1 MSIIGSAW
9 GQETYSVPAESNITP
24 GEEFQ
29 ATTSVKL
36 TFGDAEWAVKSISNA
51 DDIFKYTLEGSV
63 NALDADGNT
72 IKTGNIK
79 IPVSGTFVKFNVLS
93 NGKIDARYIVRKS
106 TKTVYVTDND
116 LNVIEEIVSTESGDI
131 RTMFTD
137 CVFDVEAGKS
147 YYMWYS
153 ASKLSFAGFI
163 FTPSAGDDTDDPV
176 TTSVSTFNIS
186 DFNYDPGQSGI
197 ARDGLNRTAGGF
209 NFEFKATNQF
219 VKVNS
224 ADRFF
229 FRNGESGTFTISI
242 DENNTATGITEVVL
256 RAVTAAHL
264 GNLTGFSVTDS
275 DGNSLQHVED
285 VSAGTITISCPNG
298 TPAVNITTE
307 SFSCDGGTSGLNINR
322 IDITTNGQ
330 SVFSKATP
338 KLSFASAEIT
348 TTVGGK
354 VSNALTT
361 IPGNFAV
368 TYTSSN
374 NAVAT
379 VDNTGAVDVVGLG
392 TATIIASYDGETSQ
406 YYNSAESVSYTLNV
420 NENKTT
426 INVADLNY
434 NNNTSQ
440 SNGLDRTLSN
450 FVLTFAG
457 GDGCKYNSPNLVVR
471 NGSGVMT
478 VALTQQ
484 NIDAGVT
491 IQKIKFTGTLAAGVG
506 VDAGSID
513 AETETWTAPDGGV
526 TTVTFSSTTDNALTF
541 SSMDIVTNKDVQNKE
556 KVTPT
561 ITFDPSEHTIYYG
574 EDIANTDLGKFN
586 IPTPT
591 TIPENF
597 VVKYKFEGD
606 NTTGAS
612 IDESTGVV
620 TLGTPGIVQ
629 VVSNFNGKKADDNTK
644 NNDLYKTSTSNVY
657 TLNVVRDYPWTVSDN
672 TLTISTRNGNKRAGG
687 MSTADDSMDDI
698 PGLNVTLTGDIQNRW
713 EILTNAYG
721 KVNPEVK
728 NNIPTSGT
736 YIVLEPTE
744 SGTVTIMTLALNG
757 SSYYLVDSNG
767 VQVGDAYSHNSA
779 DAAYEFTRELTA
791 ENTYY
796 YYIICSSDKKN
807 LGFSSITYTP
817 YPWTIEGNT
826 LTISTAETVKLT
838 TNTSDNLPG
847 LGVTFN
853 ATSERY
859 WEVNKNGRAYG
870 KGSPTSFNNNIPQN
884 GTYLEFTPSED
895 GQVSIDIE
903 TFGGTY
909 KLVDENGNVVKSVVK
924 SEIGRFNFESELTA
938 NTKYYFYQEYS
949 QNKSL
954 GFYSI
959 TYGTGYIAGTAKIWD
974 FRTWSENDI
983 AALGDENN
991 WTSGNDGKYYS
1002 NVNTFSAASLGL
1014 EATDGLLF
1022 TADAKKI
1029 SPYMPTNSSD
1039 GSLRLGG
1046 KSVKIALPGL
1056 KANQTITI
1064 SSRTAN
1070 NSSERGIQFNN
1081 DAKLELISGEALSTS
1096 NPNIVTYKVK
1106 EDVAAGELVMNPSDG
1121 LYLYYIQLAEKALSA
1136 PSLKWMQGEKD
1147 VTGTEISVT
1156 AADIANTGITLS
1168 NENGV
1173 EVTYSSDSDAIVVGA
1188 DGSISIADGKTV
1200 MPGSVITV
1208 TASFAGNETYSA
1220 YSVSYT
1226 MKVEIAYPYT
1236 WNFETNTTV
1245 SANAESLNNNAYDGC
1260 AEAAGL
1266 LFTASAGSVEK
1277 KDGYLSLDK
1286 NGKAVVT
1293 IPGLKAGQT
1302 VVFKTESAESTDLRG
1317 VVCTSGN
1324 ATLMSGTDAN
1334 LYGYF
1339 SFDVT
1344 ADGDV
1349 TFAESSGN
1357 GSVKVYSVTVNAV
1370 DVKEHPAVKFVDENG
1385 IEITNQSVLWY
1396 HVDEGTHKELTL
1408 RTTTAAGAGTVKYE
1422 IIEGTNAT
1430 IDSSTGKVTFNALG
1444 HVVIKASVEAT
1455 DSHEAGFAIIHA
1467 QHKGED
1473 VVKWTQGDVVID
1485 NTTVTAT
1492 VGAEFVMPTAM
1503 SSHTLP
1509 LLYRS
1514 SNERAATIDSDGKI
1528 TLITGGLSTVITA
1541 YHASTDEYNGA
1552 YASFTLKVESNIKF
1566 LSDVNTLKVNIGS
1579 KSGVRFSRPNGL
1591 SDIKDAVV
1599 TVNGAAAD
1607 SELANKFFSSLK
1619 YEAHASEA
1627 GPGLLTVAVNDDETL
1642 IGEKVQIVIAENYT
1656 ANNETQHVISA
1667 IVEIEITSAD
1677 SRNFSWVKKSGKMVK
1692 GTFIALPAWT
1702 GNAGTN
1708 SNKLKT
1714 FNNIKKEESASKNYR
1729 SGEFQPVFT
1738 SSDESKAIIGYI
1750 SDNDIDRRDTLLIYA
1765 KGVGTVTI
1773 KAADAQNP
1781 DLYDEYTLEIVDLEG
1796 DYNAVV
1802 EKMTFPYTWDF
1813 TKDYDLSSLAEDSN
1827 YWTDKGDRYSGQMGF
1842 FNGNQDTQSCTGLNR
1857 AYMKVYGDAELM
1869 PIFNGLQLCL
1879 GNTTPT
1885 SKVGRVNL
1893 FKDVNANRPRL
1904 NMTGGT
1910 HTFKLPAIPAE
1921 RRPETFRVYVKIR
1934 STASVEFD
1942 NDGHRNSW
1950 IFAGDTNNPAEEVRR
1965 GPAPGETAI
1974 YGFDVDPSKDIVIPC
1989 ANVDIFWIAAS
2000 TEQTHS
2006 TTVNGYPEGDARR
2019 TAMATYTYGKALDYS
2034 LSKEVNPELKSYVA
2048 SKISKTGK
2056 KLNVTLTETT
2066 EALSEG
2072 EGVILRSDNAQA
2084 FYMIAD
2090 AENAAVYD
2098 APAKLGNNYL
2108 KGTVEETTIY
2118 REDQA
2123 EAGDDVNY
2131 ILSLKYTTQDLNG
2144 SYVDVKDFGFY
2155 KLYSASI
2162 VSKAKR
2168 SYLCVPRG
2176 EEGYGQAGVNPEEGA
2191 SAEALGIIF
2200 EDELGEVTGI
2210 IEVEVDN
2217 SANANSKAEGYYNL
2231 SGVRINKPTQKGVYI
2246 HNGKKIVVK

>member
-1 MSIIGSAW
+1 MSIIGSVW
-9 GQETYSVPAESNITP
+9 GQETYSFTTESTITP

-36 TFGDAEWAVKSISNA
+36 TYGVEGASGWIIEERTPGNGADFGTIWATAKSGA
-51 DDIFKYTLEGSV
+51 QLE
-63 NALDADGNT
+63 N
-72 IKTGNIK
+72 NIP
-79 IPVSGTFVKFNVLS
+79 ISGTFVKIVPSANGVMVYNVFINTANKDNPKVANVINATGEIIDYFTGGTTTKNAGSIEFNVAKD
-93 NGKIDARYIVRKS
+93 NEYYIYTTGS
-106 TKTVYVTDND
+106 SALY
-116 LNVIEEIVSTESGDI
+116 LGG
-131 RTMFTD
+131 FT
-137 CVFDVEAGKS
+137 
-147 YYMWYS
+147 
-153 ASKLSFAGFI
+153 

-176 TTSVSTFNIS
+176 ATSVSTFNIS
-186 DFNYDPGQSGI
+186 DFNYYPGESGI

-229 FRNGESGTFTISI
+229 FRNGESGTLTISI
-242 DENNTATGITEVVL
+242 DENNTATGIMEVVL
-256 RAVTAAHL
+256 HAVDPSHL

-275 DGNSLQHVED
+275 DEKSLQHTVD

-307 SFSCDGGTSGLNINR
+307 SFSCDGGKNGLNINC
-322 IDITTNGQ
+322 INITTNGQ
-330 SVFSKATP
+330 SVFSEATP
-338 KLSFASAEIT
+338 ELYFASAAVAG
-348 TTVGGK
+348 TVGGT
-354 VSNALTT
+354 VSNPLTT
-361 IPGNFAV
+361 EPNNFAV

-374 NAVAT
+374 TAVAT
-379 VDNTGAVDVVGLG
+379 VDAATGDV
-392 TATIIASYDGETSQ
+392 TIVSAGETNIRASYDGTSNS
-406 YYNSAESVSYTLNV
+406 YYDSAEAFYALTITEPKTTLNIV
-420 NENKTT
+420 
-426 INVADLNY
+426 DFNY
-434 NNNTSQ
+434 NAGTSVY
-440 SNGLDRTLSN
+440 NGLDRTGVDG
-450 FVLTFAG
+450 FDVTFTGDASAPKFNSYELGLAIGNG
-457 GDGCKYNSPNLVVR
+457 GT
-471 NGSGVMT
+471 MT
-478 VALTQQ
+478 VKAVDEGNTIRY
-484 NIDAGVT
+484 IDFTKASSGNLSAEGITTNVEGAWSEEDGAVRFTPTTPNQT
-491 IQKIKFTGTLAAGVG
+491 IVFSGNGNDFAIAAMTICTSAVPANVG
-506 VDAGSID
+506 S
-513 AETETWTAPDGGV
+513 
-526 TTVTFSSTTDNALTF
+526 
-541 SSMDIVTNKDVQNKE
+541 KQ
-556 KVTPT
+556 TPT
-561 ITFDPSEHTIYYG
+561 ITLASDALTAEIGTNATVNSP
-574 EDIANTDLGKFN
+574 AV
-586 IPTPT
+586 T
-591 TIPENF
+591 TVPQNF
-597 VVKYKFEGD
+597 KVRYKIDGD
-606 NTTGAS
+606 NNTGS
-612 IDESTGVV
+612 TIDENTGVV
-620 TLGTPGIVQ
+620 TIGNTPGTITVQ
-629 VVSNFNGKKADDNTK
+629 AYFNGKRLDGSG
-644 NNDLYKTSTSNVY
+644 NNNELYRSDALVTYVPY
-657 TLNVVRDYPWTVSDN
+657 TLTITEPAKVYPWEVSGN
-672 TLTISTRNGNKRAGG
+672 TLTIDPSKVEGNIGDDGKPKGLPVSGG
-687 MSTADDSMDDI
+687 MSTADDNMDDI
-698 PGLNVTLTGDIQNRW
+698 PGLNVTLTGDASYQWKIYG
-713 EILTNAYG
+713 NAYG
-721 KVNPEVK
+721 QKNPDVE
-728 NNIPTSGT
+728 NNIPTTGT
-736 YIVLEPTE
+736 YLILEPTE
-744 SGTVTIMTLALNG
+744 SGTVTIMTQALNG

-767 VQVGDAYSHNSA
+767 TLVGDAYSHNST

-791 ENTYY
+791 GNTYY
-796 YYIICSSDKKN
+796 YYIKGSSDGKN
-807 LGFSSITYTP
+807 LGFSSITY
-817 YPWTIEGNT
+817 E
-826 LTISTAETVKLT
+826 
-838 TNTSDNLPG
+838 
-847 LGVTFN
+847 
-853 ATSERY
+853 
-859 WEVNKNGRAYG
+859 
-870 KGSPTSFNNNIPQN
+870 
-884 GTYLEFTPSED
+884 PS
-895 GQVSIDIE
+895 
-903 TFGGTY
+903 
-909 KLVDENGNVVKSVVK
+909 
-924 SEIGRFNFESELTA
+924 
-938 NTKYYFYQEYS
+938 
-949 QNKSL
+949 
-954 GFYSI
+954 
-959 TYGTGYIAGTAKIWD
+959 YIAGTAKTWD

-991 WTSGNDGKYYS
+991 WTSGDDGKYYS
-1002 NVNTFSAASLGL
+1002 NVNAFSAASLGL
-1014 EATDGLLF
+1014 EAADGLLF
-1022 TADAKKI
+1022 TADAGKI

-1106 EDVAAGELVMNPSDG
+1106 EDVAAGELVMNPSNG
-1121 LYLYYIQLAEKALSA
+1121 LYLYYIQLAEKALPA

-1147 VTGTEISVT
+1147 VTDTEISVT
-1156 AADIANTGITLS
+1156 AADIANTGITLN

-1236 WNFETNTTV
+1236 WDFETNTTV
-1245 SANAESLNNNAYDGC
+1245 SANAEALNNNAYDGC

-1370 DVKEHPAVKFVDENG
+1370 DVKEHPAVKFVENG

-1408 RTTTAAGAGTVKYE
+1408 KTTTAAGAGTVKYE

-1455 DSHEAGFAIIHA
+1455 DSHEAGFAIIHV

-1473 VVKWTQGDVVID
+1473 VVTWTQGNVVID

-1492 VGAEFVMPTAM
+1492 VGAEFVMPTAT
-1503 SSHTLP
+1503 SEHTLP

-1552 YASFTLKVESNIKF
+1552 YASFTLKVESDIKF

-1619 YEAHASEA
+1619 YEAHASEE

-1692 GTFIALPAWT
+1692 GTFIALPVWT

-1714 FNNIKKEESASKNYR
+1714 FNNIKKEEKASKDYR

-1765 KGVGTVTI
+1765 KEVGTVTI

-1781 DLYDEYTLEIVDLEG
+1781 DLYDEYTLEIVDLED

-1857 AYMKVYGDAELM
+1857 AYMKVYGDVELM

-1893 FKDVNANRPRL
+1893 FKEVSANRPRL

-1921 RRPETFRVYVKIR
+1921 RRPETFRVYVKVR
-1934 STASVEFD
+1934 STASSEF
-1942 NDGHRNSW
+1942 NDKNERNSW
-1950 IFAGDTNNPAEEVRR
+1950 IYAGSSNNIAEELRR

-1974 YGFDVDPSKDIVIPC
+1974 YGFDVDPSADIVIPC

-2000 TEQTHS
+2000 TEPRS
-2006 TTVNGYPEGDARR
+2006 TSTSKVGNH
-2019 TAMATYTYGKALDYS
+2019 MASYTYGKAIDYAKTNES
-2034 LSKEVNPELKSYVA
+2034 QEVDAYIATSFSTVNN
-2048 SKISKTGK
+2048 KT
-2056 KLNVTLTETT
+2056 NVTLKKTNTSLP
-2066 EALSEG
+2066 AG
-2072 EGVILRSDNAQA
+2072 EGVILKSDAEQA
-2084 FYMIAD
+2084 YYMIAD
-2090 AENAAVYD
+2090 GENVEEYNS
-2098 APAKLGNNYL
+2098 PTTPETNLL
-2108 KGTVEETTIY
+2108 VGTVEATSLPRVSEIDGKNY
-2118 REDQA
+2118 
-2123 EAGDDVNY
+2123 VNY
-2131 ILSLKYTTQDLNG
+2131 ILSRQYATENNPTPVVADD
-2144 SYVDVKDFGFY
+2144 YGFY
-2155 KLYSASI
+2155 KIL
-2162 VSKAKR
+2162 SKTGITSGAQR
-2168 SYLCVPRG
+2168 SYLRIPEG
-2176 EEGYGQAGVNPEEGA
+2176 EEGYGQAAANPEAAA
-2191 SAEALGIIF
+2191 SSKFALGITF
-2200 EDELGEVTGI
+2200 EDEMGEVTGI
-2210 IEVEVDN
+2210 IEIENNISDN
-2217 SANANSKAEGYYNL
+2217 TERHIGGYYNL
-2231 SGVRINKPTQKGVYI
+2231 NGVRINKPAQKGIYI
-2246 HNGKKIVVK
+2246 HNGKKMVVK